1 MRIFRC
7 SVIFILYKAY
17 FNYEKL
23 KQELTDA
30 YIALTNENNKLT
42 LDEFIKGFE
51 DYLNDIDNNTIDFE
65 TYDIDNR

>member
-1 MRIFRC
+1 M
-7 SVIFILYKAY
+7 
-17 FNYEKL
+17 NKL

-51 DYLNDIDNNTIDFE
+51 EYLNDIDNNTIDLE
-65 TYDIDNR
+65 TYDIDNSKRTHTSTGNTTTI